1 MAKVEAKSR
10 GRSEYMRSVRR
21 FKLFWA
27 VVLYV
32 SVSLALYG
40 TLQTRPEAM
49 QGWNGVL
56 VIGLLIAFLANY
68 HWFYIHRGWQWPMPG
83 REAVVCFTTQ
93 VLLLFVLSRISPS
106 FGWLSWSIV
115 GHITSSLRPQQWA
128 WPMVPTLLIQLTT
141 SDVVAMVRNGDW
153 FGLLLDLFSIA
164 VFVSMI
170 VSVWFAFRH
179 RFILMGVVAE
189 LAAAKQALEEQAVE
203 AEELAALRERTR
215 LAREM
220 HDNIGH
226 ALVVINVKL
235 EAAQTIV

>member
-1 MAKVEAKSR
+1 
-10 GRSEYMRSVRR
+10 
-21 FKLFWA
+21 
-27 VVLYV
+27 
-32 SVSLALYG
+32 
-40 TLQTRPEAM
+40 
-49 QGWNGVL
+49 
-56 VIGLLIAFLANY
+56 
-68 HWFYIHRGWQWPMPG
+68 MPG
-83 REAVVCFTTQ
+83 RDAFVCFTTQ

-115 GHITSSLRPQQWA
+115 SHITSSLRPQQWA

-141 SDVVAMVRNGDW
+141 GDVVAMVRNGNW
-153 FGLLLDLFSIA
+153 FGLLLDLFSVA

-179 RFILMGVVAE
+179 RFSLMGVVAE
-189 LAAAKQALEEQAVE
+189 LAAAKQALEEQAIQ

-235 EAAQTIV
+235 EAA